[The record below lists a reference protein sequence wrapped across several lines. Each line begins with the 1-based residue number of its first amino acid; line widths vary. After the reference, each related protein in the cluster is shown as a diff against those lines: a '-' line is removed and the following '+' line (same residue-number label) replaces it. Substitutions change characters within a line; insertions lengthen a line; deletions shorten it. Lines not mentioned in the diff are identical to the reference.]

1 MAARGPDSRYAEVA
15 RRVGDFL
22 VERLLVRA
30 LGLKLEEDTPLLER
44 RFIDSTG
51 VLELVSFLE
60 QEFGITVADEEI
72 TPGNLNSVRQ
82 IAQYVSQKSKV
93 KSQK

>member
-1 MAARGPDSRYAEVA
+1 MRARAEIA
-15 RRVGDFL
+15 QRVSEFL
-22 VERLLVRA
+22 SGRLLVRA

-60 QEFGITVADEEI
+60 QEFGIVVADEEI

-82 IAQYVSQKSKV
+82 IAEYVGRKRSTDHTDGAE
-93 KSQK
+93 